1 MSDNISKS
9 LRVLIVEDE
18 FFIALDI
25 QAILEADGHSVLGVA
40 TSAEEA
46 VQAAQTLLPDVVLM
60 DVRLAQGSDGVE
72 AAQEIRARFN
82 IRSLFVTA
90 NVDAQTRLRAA
101 SADPLGFLEKPVTRL
116 ACVRRWHSSD

>member
-1 MSDNISKS
+1 MSDSTSRS
-9 LRVLIVEDE
+9 LKVLIVEDE

-25 QAILEADGHSVLGVA
+25 QAILEADGHNVLGVA

-46 VQAAQTLLPDVVLM
+46 VQAAQALLPDVVLM

-72 AAQEIRARFN
+72 AAREIRARFN

-90 NVDAQTRLRAA
+90 NVDAGTRRRAA
-101 SADPLGFLEKPVTRL
+101 SADPLGFLEKPVTPPGLRQAL
-116 ACVRRWHSSD
+116 ALV

>member
-90 NVDAQTRLRAA
+90 NVDAQTRSRAA

>member
-1 MSDNISKS
+1 M
-9 LRVLIVEDE
+9 
-18 FFIALDI
+18 
-25 QAILEADGHSVLGVA
+25 
-40 TSAEEA
+40 
-46 VQAAQTLLPDVVLM
+46 QAAQTLLPDVVLM

-101 SADPLGFLEKPVTRL
+101 SADPLGFLEKPVTPPGLRQAL
-116 ACVRRWHSSD
+116 ALV

>member
-1 MSDNISKS
+1 MTDNISKS

-72 AAQEIRARFN
+72 AAREIRARFN
-82 IRSLFVTA
+82 IRSLFITA

-101 SADPLGFLEKPVTRL
+101 SADPLGFLEKPVTPPGLRQAL
-116 ACVRRWHSSD
+116 ALV

>member
-101 SADPLGFLEKPVTRL
+101 SADPLGFLEKPVTPPGLRQAL
-116 ACVRRWHSSD
+116 ALV

>member
-1 MSDNISKS
+1 MSNRNSTP

-25 QAILEADGHSVLGVA
+25 QAILEADGHQVLGVA

-46 VQAAQTLLPDVVLM
+46 VQAAQTFLPDVVLM
-60 DVRLAQGSDGVE
+60 DVRLARGSDGVD
-72 AAQEIRARFN
+72 AAREIKARFN

-90 NVDAQTRLRAA
+90 NADAGTKMRAA
-101 SADPLGFLEKPVTRL
+101 SADPIGFLEKPVTPPSLRQAL
-116 ACVRRWHSSD
+116 ALL